1 MDHSERIV
9 SEYLSYRGFR
19 DVVYEPDGNVPPD
32 FLLNGCVAV
41 EVRRLNQ
48 NEETPDGPR
57 ELEEAA
63 IPLQAKVSRL
73 LGTLGSSDEGE
84 SWYVVYSFRRPVPSW
99 DELESALRFE
109 LCVFRGHSERR
120 PTSLKIGQRF
130 RLRLLRAGCPY
141 PDFFVFGGYTD
152 GDSGGFVLSELDRNI
167 RICVADKTKKI
178 ARVRERYPV
187 WWLMLVDHVA
197 YGLSHSD
204 REQLRHLIQFT
215 HSWDKIVIVSVW

>member
-57 ELEEAA
+57 GLEEAA

-130 RLRLLRAGCPY
+130 RLGCLE
-141 PDFFVFGGYTD
+141 PDVPTLISSCSAAIPMETLVVSSSQNWIGTFVSAWPTRPRRSHAYVKGTRFGG
-152 GDSGGFVLSELDRNI
+152 SCS
-167 RICVADKTKKI
+167 
-178 ARVRERYPV
+178 
-187 WWLMLVDHVA
+187 
-197 YGLSHSD
+197 
-204 REQLRHLIQFT
+204 
-215 HSWDKIVIVSVW
+215 